1 MGAGPSG
8 VCDLRRTGGPT
19 SGDVRMRDGVMDVG
33 HVEIVAPATR
43 TGTPTTAAGPDLA
56 AVRSIRDEI
65 RGRVEA
71 LVTRLDITTDR

>member
-1 MGAGPSG
+1 
-8 VCDLRRTGGPT
+8 
-19 SGDVRMRDGVMDVG
+19 MDVG

-43 TGTPTTAAGPDLA
+43 TGTPTTPAGLDLA

>member
-1 MGAGPSG
+1 
-8 VCDLRRTGGPT
+8 
-19 SGDVRMRDGVMDVG
+19 MDVG